1 MQEYRLGWILE
12 PGVLFNQLGDQ
23 TRPAGLVGSAETGPV
38 VAMEILKEEHM
49 VLPVRVLLERP
60 RTAIHRSHRACIRL
74 VWLRPLLKQAD

>member
-60 RTAIHRSHRACIRL
+60 RTAIHRSHRARIRL
-74 VWLRPLLKQAD
+74 VWLLLLLKQAD